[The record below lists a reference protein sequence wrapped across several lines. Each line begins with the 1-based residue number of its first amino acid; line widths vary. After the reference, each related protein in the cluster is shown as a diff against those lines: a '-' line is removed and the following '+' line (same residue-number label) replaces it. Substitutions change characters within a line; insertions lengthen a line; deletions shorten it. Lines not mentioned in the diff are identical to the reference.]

1 MSVRAGRLRRR
12 QTLAEWLLVPCL
24 SSKVASEVGVATLM
38 IGYDLDEPGQNYEA
52 VSDAIKSLSST
63 WWHRLDST
71 WLVKTT
77 LNATQARDRIWAVM
91 DSNDELLVINITGD
105 AWAAQ
110 GFDSYKWLK
119 DNMSG

>member
-1 MSVRAGRLRRR
+1 
-12 QTLAEWLLVPCL
+12 
-24 SSKVASEVGVATLM
+24 VATLM